1 MKNII
6 RVLSLLLCAT
16 FLAVTF
22 NVNVFATEAEGEI
35 GAEETVLM
43 GDLNGDGV
51 IDTNDSIMALNM
63 VANIIPA
70 DLTVA
75 DMDGDGFVSVRD
87 ARAILRLAIY
97 PPKPKPEPDP
107 EPDTPQNPEGGE
119 QVGGVV
125 IPDKNGENKLSDR
138 SDNTYIQLIAQRFN
152 VDPASLVAIYSEPDT
167 GTNYV
172 LQFKKSIIGNKYEKS
187 VDNLQRVYH
196 IGIAPD
202 REISYTNGKLIL
214 GEHYNCDAG
223 TGVLVFNLV
232 QTQVMPQY
240 PDYFSG
246 V

>member
-22 NVNVFATEAEGEI
+22 NVNVFATEAEGEN
-35 GAEETVLM
+35 GTEETVLM

-51 IDTNDSIMALNM
+51 IDTNDSILALNM

-87 ARAILRLAIY
+87 ARAILRLALY
-97 PPKPKPEPDP
+97 PPKPKP

-125 IPDKNGENKLSDR
+125 IPDKNGENKLSDK

-172 LQFKKSIIGNKYEKS
+172 LQFKKSGGKYEKS

-196 IGIAPD
+196 IGAAPE
-202 REISYTNGKLIL
+202 REISYTNGKLL
-214 GEHYNCDAG
+214 FGEHYNCDSG

>member
-70 DLTVA
+70 DLTAA

-87 ARAILRLAIY
+87 ARAILRLALY
-97 PPKPKPEPDP
+97 PPKPNP

-125 IPDKNGENKLSDR
+125 IPDKNGENKLSDK

-172 LQFKKSIIGNKYEKS
+172 LQFKKSGGKYEKS

-196 IGIAPD
+196 IGAAPE
-202 REISYTNGKLIL
+202 REISYTNGKLFL
-214 GEHYNCDAG
+214 GEHYNCDSG

-240 PDYFSG
+240 PDYFIG

>member
-87 ARAILRLAIY
+87 ARAILRLALY
-97 PPKPKPEPDP
+97 PPKPNP

-125 IPDKNGENKLSDR
+125 IPDKNGENKLSDK
-138 SDNTYIQLIAQRFN
+138 SDNSYIQLIAQRFN

-172 LQFKKSIIGNKYEKS
+172 LQFKKSGGKYEKS

-196 IGIAPD
+196 IGAAPE
-202 REISYTNGKLIL
+202 REISYTNGKLFL
-214 GEHYNCDAG
+214 GEHYNCDSG

-240 PDYFSG
+240 PDYFIG

>member
-6 RVLSLLLCAT
+6 RVLSLLLCVT
-16 FLAVTF
+16 FLAVTL
-22 NVNVFATEAEGEI
+22 NVNVFATEAEGEN
-35 GAEETVLM
+35 GTEETVLM

-63 VANIIPA
+63 VANIRPA

-87 ARAILRLAIY
+87 ARAILRLALY
-97 PPKPKPEPDP
+97 PPKPNP

-125 IPDKNGENKLSDR
+125 IPDKNGENKLSDE
-138 SDNTYIQLIAQRFN
+138 SDNPYIQLIAQRFN

-167 GTNYV
+167 GSNYV
-172 LQFKKSIIGNKYEKS
+172 LQFKKSGGKYEKS

-196 IGIAPD
+196 IGVAPE
-202 REISYTNGKLIL
+202 REISYTNGKLLL
-214 GEHYNCDAG
+214 GEHYNCDSG

>member
-70 DLTVA
+70 DLTAA

-87 ARAILRLAIY
+87 ARAILRLALY
-97 PPKPKPEPDP
+97 PPKPNP

-125 IPDKNGENKLSDR
+125 IPDKNGENKLSDK
-138 SDNTYIQLIAQRFN
+138 SDNLYIQLIAQRFN

-172 LQFKKSIIGNKYEKS
+172 LQFKKSGGKYEKS

-196 IGIAPD
+196 IGAAPE
-202 REISYTNGKLIL
+202 REISYTNGKLFL
-214 GEHYNCDAG
+214 GEHYNCDSG

-240 PDYFSG
+240 PDYFIG

>member
-51 IDTNDSIMALNM
+51 IDTNDSILALNM

-87 ARAILRLAIY
+87 ARAILRLALY
-97 PPKPKPEPDP
+97 PPKPNP

-125 IPDKNGENKLSDR
+125 IPDKNGENKLSDK
-138 SDNTYIQLIAQRFN
+138 SDNSYIQLIAQRFN

-172 LQFKKSIIGNKYEKS
+172 LQFKKSGGKYEKS

-196 IGIAPD
+196 IGAAPE
-202 REISYTNGKLIL
+202 REISYTNGKLFL
-214 GEHYNCDAG
+214 GEHYNCDSG

-240 PDYFSG
+240 PDYFIG

>member
-6 RVLSLLLCAT
+6 RVLSLLLCVT
-16 FLAVTF
+16 FLAVTL
-22 NVNVFATEAEGEI
+22 NVNVFATEAEGEN
-35 GAEETVLM
+35 GTEETVLM

-87 ARAILRLAIY
+87 ARAILRLALY
-97 PPKPKPEPDP
+97 PPKPNP

-125 IPDKNGENKLSDR
+125 IPDKNGENKLSDE
-138 SDNTYIQLIAQRFN
+138 SDNPYIQLIAQRFN

-167 GTNYV
+167 GTNYD
-172 LQFKKSIIGNKYEKS
+172 LQFKKSGGKYEKS

-196 IGIAPD
+196 IGVAPE
-202 REISYTNGKLIL
+202 REISYTNGKLLL
-214 GEHYNCDAG
+214 GEHYNCDSG

>member
-1 MKNII
+1 MKKII
-6 RVLSLLLCAT
+6 RLLSMLLCAT
-16 FLAVTF
+16 FIVAAI
-22 NVNVFATEAEGEI
+22 NVNVFAAETEDSTDP
-35 GAEETVLM
+35 EETILL
-43 GDLNGDGV
+43 GDVNGDGN
-51 IDTNDSIMALNM
+51 IDTNDSITALHMA
-63 VANIIPA
+63 ANIIPA

-87 ARAILRLAIY
+87 ARAILRLALY
-97 PPKPKPEPDP
+97 PPKPEPD
-107 EPDTPQNPEGGE
+107 PDTPQNPEGGE

-138 SDNTYIQLIAQRFN
+138 SDNLYIQLIAQRFN
-152 VDPASLVAIYSEPDT
+152 VDSASLVAIYSEPDT

-172 LQFKKSIIGNKYEKS
+172 LQFKKSGGKYEKS

-196 IGIAPD
+196 IGAAPA
-202 REISYTNGKLIL
+202 REISYTNGKLLL
-214 GEHYNCDAG
+214 GEHYNCDSG